1 MAYPMENCGYT
12 AAPYQGKSNLIS
24 TEDVKEIPQVV
35 QRLEQS
41 ISELSEVVDQIIVQI
56 MCVLSNNEVVPVP
69 QAQVHAVSTP
79 LGIVLQEQVNRV
91 AGLNLHLRD
100 VRNRLQLY

>member
-1 MAYPMENCGYT
+1 MAYPTENCVPT
-12 AAPYQGKSNLIS
+12 AAPYQGKSNLIL

-56 MCVLSNNEVVPVP
+56 MCVLSNNEVVPVS

-100 VRNRLQLY
+100 IRNRLQI